1 MPAPAREERDEHGD
15 DCGSGGGGGGRAGE
29 GIRASGAIVEVGP
42 DAFLTLLAKLDQ
54 PLVIAARG
62 RFFQAT
68 FRYLA
73 PYRGVVLFAESE
85 AMLRLPDTAEVI
97 EAGSIWVPS

>member
-1 MPAPAREERDEHGD
+1 MSMVTIAAAAGAAAAARV
-15 DCGSGGGGGGRAGE
+15 RAM
-29 GIRASGAIVEVGP
+29 RASGAIVEVVP

-85 AMLRLPDTAEVI
+85 AMLKLPDTAEVI
-97 EAGSIWVPS
+97 EAGSLWVP